1 MGVQVI
7 PIPTEVVSHSLPFPF
22 QILCFIPIPVGFPV
36 PLGIPFPYT
45 SLAYTCRASLDFF
58 LNITQCIQ
66 GSDEIYF
73 LPNVKYL
80 YSTSVDWLKW
90 SPTQDSG
97 STIFSVLVLISRSRF
112 PSSLDQH
119 SWSFDQNGKQMTLRH
134 NLAFLVVSF
143 SYLEYSIT
151 PRFYVKMRRHSEMRR
166 NIKNFDNSDV
176 KRDSAI
182 RDQDEN

>member
-22 QILCFIPIPVGFPV
+22 PILCFIPIPMGFPV

-80 YSTSVDWLKW
+80 YSTSVDWLK
-90 SPTQDSG
+90 
-97 STIFSVLVLISRSRF
+97 
-112 PSSLDQH
+112 
-119 SWSFDQNGKQMTLRH
+119 
-134 NLAFLVVSF
+134 
-143 SYLEYSIT
+143 
-151 PRFYVKMRRHSEMRR
+151 
-166 NIKNFDNSDV
+166 
-176 KRDSAI
+176 
-182 RDQDEN
+182 